1 MAGPAGQRCTMYAE
15 VVVHRCAYVSLQDQR
30 DRMLW
35 IVLSSCSIC
44 TCDNRSVPMFGRP
57 WLPGSQ
63 IYRSNSSFF
72 IIDRFMCFDSCL
84 GRRIYYFR
92 SQMCASSC
100 LSWVI

>member
-15 VVVHRCAYVSLQDQR
+15 VVVHRCA
-30 DRMLW
+30 